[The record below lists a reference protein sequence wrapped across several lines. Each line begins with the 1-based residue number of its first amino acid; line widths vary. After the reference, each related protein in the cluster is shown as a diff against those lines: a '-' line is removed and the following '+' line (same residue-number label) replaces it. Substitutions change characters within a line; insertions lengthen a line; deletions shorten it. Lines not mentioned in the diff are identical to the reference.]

1 MHGIYFMENTM
12 LFTKSI
18 SSIDQIF
25 RKDKIGNYVK
35 RNAKLSQDILSY
47 ALVIQQEKSN
57 YNKPFYV
64 WDLAQWLM
72 DKHLEFRE
80 RYQYNPVS
88 NTPSKSRVQYV
99 MDRIRGL
106 LYDLSSL
113 QLLESAG
120 AAHQR
125 RGTGFVE
132 IYKYTSAGYLIA
144 LLIESMDLAKKE
156 SVANEIYD
164 LLNSDYRASSSS
176 YSYGIFLIAVFKK
189 YKEKGVFTEF
199 LVNVLRNRLDSATTV
214 GDLLARLDVLYFDE
228 TEKAKMFIDIW
239 FQTLNELEPNVKEL
253 LLHDIKLSLQT
264 TMSKRIVVHHKAYED
279 RVFELRGR
287 YDRLVLEG
295 KCQNCQSYILMAD
308 DIAHYL
314 RRSNLAPNVPLSGVR
329 CIRCDKDNSIIIPLL

>member
-1 MHGIYFMENTM
+1 MENTM

-35 RNAKLSQDILSY
+35 SNAKLSQGILSY
-47 ALVIQQEKSN
+47 ALVIRQEKSN

-80 RYQYNPVS
+80 RYQYRPHS
-88 NTPSKSRVQYV
+88 NTRPDNRVQYV

-120 AAHQR
+120 AMHQR

-144 LLIESMDLAKKE
+144 LLIESMDPAKKE
-156 SVANEIYD
+156 SATNKIYD
-164 LLNSDYRASSSS
+164 LLNSDYRASPSS
-176 YSYGIFLIAVFKK
+176 YSYGIYLIAVFKK
-189 YKEKGVFTEF
+189 YKEKGVFSEF
-199 LVNVLRNRLDSATTV
+199 LVDVLRNRLDSAMTIK
-214 GDLLARLDVLYFDE
+214 DLLARLDVLYFDE

-253 LLHDIKLSLQT
+253 LLHDIKLTLQT

-295 KCQNCQSYILMAD
+295 KCRNCSSYVLMAD
-308 DIAHYL
+308 DIVHYL